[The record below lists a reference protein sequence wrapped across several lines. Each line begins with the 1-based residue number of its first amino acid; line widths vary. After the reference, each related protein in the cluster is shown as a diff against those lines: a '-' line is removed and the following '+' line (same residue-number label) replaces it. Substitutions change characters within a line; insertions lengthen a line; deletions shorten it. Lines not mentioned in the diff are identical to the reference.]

1 MVMIRYKVY
10 SFIEKYLKEGLI
22 MKVIAINGSPR
33 KDGNTSQALKVMA
46 DELKKHG
53 IDVETIQIGHLNI
66 HGCTGCGYCS
76 SSKKNRC
83 VFKDDIVN
91 ETAEKMRESDGF
103 ILASPTYYAGIA
115 GNMKCFLDRAF
126 LTSSNYFRFKVAT
139 SISVVRRAGGVD
151 VVHQLNNYL
160 NLAET
165 ILPPSQ
171 YWTSAYG
178 MDKGE
183 VMKDSEGVQT
193 LRKNARA
200 MAWLLEV
207 VNFGKEKFPL
217 PADEGHIM
225 TNFIK

>member
-1 MVMIRYKVY
+1 
-10 SFIEKYLKEGLI
+10 
-22 MKVIAINGSPR
+22 MKVVAINGSPR
-33 KDGNTSQALKVMA
+33 KGGNTSQALKVMA
-46 DELKKHG
+46 DELQKQD
-53 IDVETIQIGHLNI
+53 IDVEIIQVGYLDI
-66 HGCTGCGYCS
+66 HGCTACGYCS
-76 SSKKNRC
+76 TSEKNRC

-91 ETAEKMRESDGF
+91 ETAEKMREADGF

-115 GNMKCFLDRAF
+115 GAMKSFLDRVF
-126 LTSSNYFRFKVAT
+126 FTSSGYFKFKVAT

-183 VMKDSEGVQT
+183 VMEDGEGIQT

-200 MAWLLEV
+200 MAWLLKV
-207 VNFGKEKFPL
+207 INNGKEKFPL
-217 PADEGHIM
+217 PDDENRII
-225 TNFIK
+225 TNFIR

>member
-1 MVMIRYKVY
+1 
-10 SFIEKYLKEGLI
+10 
-22 MKVIAINGSPR
+22 MKVVAINGSPR
-33 KDGNTSQALKVMA
+33 KGGNTSQALNVMA
-46 DELKKHG
+46 DELQKQN
-53 IDVETIQIGHLNI
+53 IEVEIIQIGHLDI
-66 HGCTGCGYCS
+66 HGCIGCGYCS
-76 SSKKNRC
+76 TSEKNRC
-83 VFKDDIVN
+83 VFKKDIVN
-91 ETAEKMRESDGF
+91 EAAEKMREADGF

-115 GNMKCFLDRAF
+115 GTMKSFLDRIF
-126 LTSSNYFRFKVAT
+126 YTSSRYFKFKVAT

-183 VMKDSEGVQT
+183 VMKDGEGIQT

-200 MAWLLEV
+200 MAWLLKII
-207 VNFGKEKFPL
+207 NDGKEKFPL
-217 PADEGHIM
+217 PDDENRII
-225 TNFIK
+225 TNFIR